1 MSDLT
6 ATNEFLLDQNANLR
20 VSGKRNGT
28 VQGAVTISGPSTPAQ
43 PRQVIASVA
52 TVPVS
57 LATVSTIAA
66 ECPTVSIAT
75 PQPQLLAA
83 SNQQI
88 LGKQKC
94 NTGLLIRLFRLLL
107 AIFFILPKS

>member
-20 VSGKRNGT
+20 VSGKRNGAVT
-28 VQGAVTISGPSTPAQ
+28 GAVTITAPSTPAQ
-43 PRQVIASVA
+43 QRQVIASVA

-57 LATVSTIAA
+57 LATVSTIAT

-75 PQPQLLAA
+75 PQQQLLAT
-83 SNQQI
+83 SNPQI
-88 LGKQKC
+88 LGS
-94 NTGLLIRLFRLLL
+94 LFFYLIEKNHLFYVSL
-107 AIFFILPKS
+107 FQ

>member
-1 MSDLT
+1 MT

-28 VQGAVTISGPSTPAQ
+28 VSGAVTINAPSTPAQ

-75 PQPQLLAA
+75 PQPQLLTT
-83 SNQQI
+83 SNPQI
-88 LGKQKC
+88 LGM
-94 NTGLLIRLFRLLL
+94 
-107 AIFFILPKS
+107 

>member
-1 MSDLT
+1 MT

-20 VSGKRNGT
+20 VSSKRNGT
-28 VQGAVTISGPSTPAQ
+28 VPGAVTISAPPSTPAQ

-88 LGKQKC
+88 LGM
-94 NTGLLIRLFRLLL
+94 
-107 AIFFILPKS
+107 

>member
-1 MSDLT
+1 MT

-28 VQGAVTISGPSTPAQ
+28 VPGAVTISAPPSTPAQ

-57 LATVSTIAA
+57 LATVSTIA

-88 LGKQKC
+88 LGMYH
-94 NTGLLIRLFRLLL
+94 L
-107 AIFFILPKS
+107 